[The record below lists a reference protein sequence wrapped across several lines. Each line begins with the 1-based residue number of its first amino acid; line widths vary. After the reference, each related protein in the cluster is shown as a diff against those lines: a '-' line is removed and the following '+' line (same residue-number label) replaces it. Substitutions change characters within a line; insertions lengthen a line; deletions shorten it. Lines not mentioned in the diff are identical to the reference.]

1 MALDNI
7 NCNGIWNLS
16 FLRFN
21 WNKQYSFMKGFVEK
35 VYLDNGW
42 QGIIIFAEILN
53 IQNVYENLS

>member
-1 MALDNI
+1 
-7 NCNGIWNLS
+7 
-16 FLRFN
+16 
-21 WNKQYSFMKGFVEK
+21 MKGFVEK